1 MIGLSTGTMTGIVTA
16 AIGDTKVLKKSEKKR
31 QPNLAIEILND
42 FIAQKW
48 VVLLLLLNVATALM
62 VVHFAHL
69 NRLAFIEQDTLFQQ
83 RDELD
88 LQWRHNLLEQRTLA
102 EHSRIEAL
110 GERQLGLFRPKLADE
125 VMVTL
130 Q

>member
-1 MIGLSTGTMTGIVTA
+1 MVV
-16 AIGDTKVLKKSEKKR
+16 DKKLQIDKKR

-48 VVLLLLLNVATALM
+48 TVFLICLNVATALS

-69 NRLAFIEQDTLFQQ
+69 NRLAFIEQDKLFQQ

-88 LQWRHNLLEQRTLA
+88 IQWRHNLLEQRTLA

-110 GERQLGLFRPKLADE
+110 VGRQLGLFRPKLANE
-125 VMVTL
+125 VVVTL